1 LAARPGS
8 GSGDDPGSATGQAID
23 DPRARRIRRS
33 SGPTRYL
40 MRYGVLVYLAL
51 LVGLPVIMVG
61 WQTLRGGL
69 GPVLTSL
76 SDPAL
81 IFAFQLTVQSAV
93 AAVVINTI
101 FGVGVSLL
109 LVRYRF
115 PGRRLLSA
123 LVDLPLSVSP
133 VVVGLALLL
142 VYDSRTGWF
151 ASIVSALGIPIVYA
165 PVGIILATAFVSLPL
180 VIREVV
186 PVLQEAGFDAEQAA
200 TSLGASGWQTFW
212 RITLPTIRWGLIY
225 GIVLSLARSLGEYG
239 AVNVVSG
246 NVAMRTQTATL
257 FVQESYNQFGAQST
271 TDAYTAALILALV
284 AVVALIVVAVLQ
296 PRSASSGGVRR

>member
-1 LAARPGS
+1 MSDVMLAEDAPQRAATEPPRRVRQTS
-8 GSGDDPGSATGQAID
+8 GV
-23 DPRARRIRRS
+23 
-33 SGPTRYL
+33 TRYV
-40 MRYGVLVYLAL
+40 MRYGVLLYLAL

-61 WQTLRGGL
+61 WQTLKDGL
-69 GPVLTSL
+69 QPVITSL
-76 SDPAL
+76 QDPAL
-81 IFAFQLTVQSAV
+81 IFAFELTVQSAI
-93 AAVVINTI
+93 AAVVLNTV

-123 LVDLPLSVSP
+123 LIDLPLSVSP

-151 ASIVSALGIPIVYA
+151 AGVVQALGIPIIYA

-186 PVLQEAGFDAEQAA
+186 PVLQEAGYDAEQAA
-200 TSLGASGWQTFW
+200 TSLGATGWQTFW
-212 RITLPTIRWGLIY
+212 RITVPTIRWGLVY

-257 FVQESYNQFGAQST
+257 FVQESYNEFGAQST

-284 AVVALIVVAVLQ
+284 AVIALIVVALLQ
-296 PRSASSGGVRR
+296 PRNATSGGVRR